1 MSVQVGSSCEDNIT
15 WHFLPSCM
23 LAHPTALLSEELRCR
38 RARTETGESTERGY
52 GPGRAGGK
60 GEVQQ
65 EGAQVQKK
73 GSHLQ
78 KNCSKVQ

>member
-1 MSVQVGSSCEDNIT
+1 MA
-15 WHFLPSCM
+15 LPAQLQASAA
-23 LAHPTALLSEELRCR
+23 LAPYCLKNCDADAAGQNWRIYPK
-38 RARTETGESTERGY
+38 GVWFGK

-60 GEVQQ
+60 DEVQQ

>member
-1 MSVQVGSSCEDNIT
+1 MA
-15 WHFLPSCM
+15 LPAQLHASAA
-23 LAHPTALLSEELRCR
+23 LAPYCLKIAMQTRL
-38 RARTETGESTERGY
+38 ERNGRIY
-52 GPGRAGGK
+52 PKGVWFGKGPGRAGGK
-60 GEVQQ
+60 DEVQQ